1 MLNESYKLGR
11 SDWLL
16 VSMTRAVIHECWA
29 SEIRVRLSL
38 PSIALAVCIVVG
50 WEQSDQ
56 YSRLPSTKSHNSAIL
71 CDTLCFKGRRRLS
84 AKSATLRRR
93 CLTVCK
99 VQVKVILSRPTSTTS
114 MSRSTPDGQCPTLV
128 YTPGRYSCAANT
140 DTFRLTDREVFVH
153 LRQLCGMI
161 PLNWRTVDINRLPYK
176 CGPKAELSERSN
188 SKQSPVET

>member
-114 MSRSTPDGQCPTLV
+114 MSRSTPDGQSVRLWSTRQGDIVVPRTQILSV
-128 YTPGRYSCAANT
+128 LRIAKFSFICAN
-140 DTFRLTDREVFVH
+140 
-153 LRQLCGMI
+153 C
-161 PLNWRTVDINRLPYK
+161 
-176 CGPKAELSERSN
+176 
-188 SKQSPVET
+188 VEWSS